1 MEKGYDAIVKLL
13 LETGNI
19 NVNWKGKTGWTP
31 LSYAIEG
38 GRKDVVELLLKAG
51 AKVDYE
57 YTVYVSKS
65 ASSLVHVFVELI
77 ANPGVSG
84 CYSV

>member
-1 MEKGYDAIVKLL
+1 MVKLL

-57 YTVYVSKS
+57 YTVDVSKS
-65 ASSLVHVFVELI
+65 TPSLVHASVELI

-84 CYSV
+84 CYRM

>member
-1 MEKGYDAIVKLL
+1 MVKLL
-13 LETGNI
+13 LETGNVNI
-19 NVNWKGKTGWTP
+19 NWKSKTGWTP

-38 GRKDVVELLLKAG
+38 GHKDMVELLLKAG

-57 YTVYVSKS
+57 YTVHVSKS
-65 ASSLVHVFVELI
+65 APSLVHAFVKSIAI

-84 CYSV
+84 CYRM

>member
-19 NVNWKGKTGWTP
+19 NVNWKGETGWTP

-38 GRKDVVELLLKAG
+38 GHKYMVELLLKAG

-57 YTVYVSKS
+57 YTIDVSKS
-65 ASSLVHVFVELI
+65 APSLVYAFIESI
-77 ANPGVSG
+77 ANPSVSG
-84 CYSV
+84 CYSL

>member
-1 MEKGYDAIVKLL
+1 MEKGYNAIVKLL
-13 LETGNI
+13 LKTGNI

-38 GRKDVVELLLKAG
+38 GRGDVVELLLKAR

-65 ASSLVHVFVELI
+65 APSLVHAFAESI

-84 CYSV
+84 CYRM

>member
-1 MEKGYDAIVKLL
+1 MKKGYDAIVKLL

-38 GRKDVVELLLKAG
+38 GRGDVVELLLKAR

-57 YTVYVSKS
+57 YTIYVSKS
-65 ASSLVHVFVELI
+65 APSLVHASVKSI
-77 ANPGVSG
+77 ADPSVSG
-84 CYSV
+84 CYRM

>member
-19 NVNWKGKTGWTP
+19 NVNWKDKTGWTP
-31 LSYAIEG
+31 LSYAIER
-38 GRKDVVELLLKAG
+38 GRKDVVKLLLEAG

-57 YTVYVSKS
+57 YTVDVSEP
-65 ASSLVHVFVELI
+65 ALSLVYASIESI
-77 ANPGVSG
+77 ADPGVSG

>member
-1 MEKGYDAIVKLL
+1 MVRLL
-13 LETGNI
+13 LETGNV
-19 NVNWKGKTGWTP
+19 NVNWKSKTTWTP

-38 GRKDVVELLLKAG
+38 GHEDMVELLLKAG

-65 ASSLVHVFVELI
+65 ALSLVHPSVESI

-84 CYSV
+84 CYRL

>member
-1 MEKGYDAIVKLL
+1 MVKLL
-13 LETGNI
+13 LETGNM

-65 ASSLVHVFVELI
+65 ASSLVYASVESM

-84 CYSV
+84 CYRM

>member
-13 LETGNI
+13 LETGNVNI
-19 NVNWKGKTGWTP
+19 NWKSKTGWTP
-31 LSYAIEG
+31 LSYAIERG
-38 GRKDVVELLLKAG
+38 HKDVVELLLKAG

-57 YTVYVSKS
+57 YTVNVSKS
-65 ASSLVHVFVELI
+65 TPSLVYTSVELI

-84 CYSV
+84 CYSL

>member
-1 MEKGYDAIVKLL
+1 VGKGYDAIVKLL
-13 LETGNI
+13 LETDNI

-38 GRKDVVELLLKAG
+38 GYKNIVELLLEAG

-57 YTVYVSKS
+57 YTINVSEHTL
-65 ASSLVHVFVELI
+65 SLVYISIESI
-77 ANPGVSG
+77 ANPSISG
-84 CYSV
+84 CYSM

>member
-57 YTVYVSKS
+57 YTVSKS
-65 ASSLVHVFVELI
+65 APSLVHIFVESI
-77 ANPGVSG
+77 ANPGVPG
-84 CYSV
+84 CYSM